1 MTMLKQFKECYL
13 RIVVD
18 YAVVEDIFLGW
29 DLGAVGA
36 RLLEE
41 NGLAVNKS
49 QGTINIQD
57 ALDFI

>member
-1 MTMLKQFKECYL
+1 M
-13 RIVVD
+13 VVD

-49 QGTINIQD
+49 QGTINIRD

>member
-1 MTMLKQFKECYL
+1 MLHWLEGTEVGAL
-13 RIVVD
+13 RMVVD

-41 NGLAVNKS
+41 NGLVVTVVVAGKAVL
-49 QGTINIQD
+49 G
-57 ALDFI
+57 